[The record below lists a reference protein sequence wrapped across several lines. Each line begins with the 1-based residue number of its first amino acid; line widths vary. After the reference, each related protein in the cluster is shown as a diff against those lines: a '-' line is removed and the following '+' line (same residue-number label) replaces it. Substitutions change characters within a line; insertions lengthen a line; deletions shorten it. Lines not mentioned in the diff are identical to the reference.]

1 MRCIAFGILFAVILV
16 AAEDPVLAQRDG
28 PEGTRTE
35 ATPVSN
41 DALEDIA
48 RSLRQIAAYQRA
60 ILMIRRVE
68 LTSDRLSSVQDEAR
82 RARDDVRGRNEELDQ
97 FRAVRE
103 SVRRQLDEA
112 VLQGRDPMSIPEREE
127 IDQIDAMIGTKEAQ
141 LEDAEQR
148 VLLWEDELARGQER
162 VEILDDML
170 DELLGELGEVE

>member
-1 MRCIAFGILFAVILV
+1 V
-16 AAEDPVLAQRDG
+16 EDQ
-28 PEGTRTE
+28 
-35 ATPVSN
+35 
-41 DALEDIA
+41 
-48 RSLRQIAAYQRA
+48 
-60 ILMIRRVE
+60 
-68 LTSDRLSSVQDEAR
+68 AR
-82 RARDDVRGRNEELDQ
+82 RARDDVRARNEELDQ

-112 VLQGRDPMSIPEREE
+112 VLQGRDPMSISEREE
-127 IDQIDAMIGTKEAQ
+127 IDRIDAMIEMREAQ